1 MSHFSVKITVGDF
14 CSVEK
19 FARAGNIKTD
29 PWCGELQN
37 FRARR
42 DVEHDAA
49 PLAVESL
56 QRLHGR
62 GRRVRE
68 MHRQA
73 AERAVRMRGVSIHAP
88 RIGLDS

>member
-14 CSVEK
+14 CPLENLR
-19 FARAGNIKTD
+19 AREISGQTR
-29 PWCGELQN
+29 WCGELQN

-73 AERAVRMRGVSIHAP
+73 TERAVRMRGVSIHAP